1 MYEGHFFYLL
11 AIIIVF
17 LGTVIATAIAVEL
30 WKHTDLL
37 KR

>member
-1 MYEGHFFYLL
+1 MYEGYLFYLL
-11 AIIIVF
+11 AIIMVV

-30 WKHTDLL
+30 YKHTDLL